1 MPFFWTRSRVHVTLV
16 WKHDSLSSMPS
27 SNMTVRKVEIERLSV
42 ISSKPFEEVL
52 ACLEIVEES
61 ETVEKAIIDYAQKNN
76 IDVIVYYGV

>member
-1 MPFFWTRSRVHVTLV
+1 
-16 WKHDSLSSMPS
+16 
-27 SNMTVRKVEIERLSV
+27 MTVRKVEIERLSV

-61 ETVEKAIIDYAQKNN
+61 ETVEKAISDYAQKNN

>member
-1 MPFFWTRSRVHVTLV
+1 
-16 WKHDSLSSMPS
+16 MPS